1 MSSKRGYI
9 VLESSIEKQ
18 GLFIL
23 VVLSSC
29 LPLMLNSDS
38 SYLAEKVAVSS
49 NTSFRVILAAA
60 TDAAYLGYKLKANSD
75 VVVLLSYIQTLLR
88 MMLLCFLFDGPA

>member
-1 MSSKRGYI
+1 MRSERGYI

-29 LPLMLNSDS
+29 LPLMLNIDS
-38 SYLAEKVAVSS
+38 SYLAGQVQASRYISLRVTIAAV
-49 NTSFRVILAAA
+49 TYA
-60 TDAAYLGYKLKANSD
+60 TYLGYKLKANSD
-75 VVVLLSYIQTLLR
+75 VVVLLSYIQTLRMFLR
-88 MMLLCFLFDGPA
+88 SITCT